1 MNSHFES
8 FVPCYVANLPKF
20 EYLPSFAKAVILHP
34 KSEIVNLFLYYM
46 ANKTILSFMLACS
59 IGSAFAQGNTDATT
73 GATPIHHSQDSLCIP
88 EDAHTIYGD
97 LNSFS
102 KWRIGGYGEVVA
114 AFKKYGTNRFYGNSE
129 GNPKE
134 NRNTIAIPRVVIAGD
149 YKFNSKWILGVEV
162 EFEAGG
168 TGTSYELE
176 NTENGEYE
184 TEVEKGGEVALEQ
197 LHITRLIHRAFNVRA
212 GHIIVPVGL
221 TNNHHEPNQFFGTVR
236 PEGETTIIPST
247 WHETGLEFF
256 GNFGKGYAAFDYEAM
271 IVTGLNANGFDR
283 NKWAGG
289 GKQGKFE
296 VDNFTCPAF
305 VARLNWHGVKGLRLG
320 TSFYYC
326 SNVGGNA
333 DKSQTYAGFGK
344 TPVRIYTLDGQYRNQ
359 WVEARTNFM
368 WGNLTNSSV
377 LSAKNG
383 KLSNKSGY
391 SRLTPVAHKAVSY
404 GGEAGLK
411 IKVFF
416 NSCPKFPDIIPFV
429 RYEYYNSQENVV
441 APYNADDRLK
451 VGMFTAGI
459 NWRPLPC
466 LVIKGDYTTRR
477 IGSGK
482 YNSENEFAIGI
493 AYTGWF
499 AKK

>member
-1 MNSHFES
+1 
-8 FVPCYVANLPKF
+8 
-20 EYLPSFAKAVILHP
+20 
-34 KSEIVNLFLYYM
+34 
-46 ANKTILSFMLACS
+46 
-59 IGSAFAQGNTDATT
+59 
-73 GATPIHHSQDSLCIP
+73 
-88 EDAHTIYGD
+88 
-97 LNSFS
+97 
-102 KWRIGGYGEVVA
+102 
-114 AFKKYGTNRFYGNSE
+114 
-129 GNPKE
+129 
-134 NRNTIAIPRVVIAGD
+134 
-149 YKFNSKWILGVEV
+149 
-162 EFEAGG
+162 
-168 TGTSYELE
+168 
-176 NTENGEYE
+176 
-184 TEVEKGGEVALEQ
+184 
-197 LHITRLIHRAFNVRA
+197 
-212 GHIIVPVGL
+212 
-221 TNNHHEPNQFFGTVR
+221 
-236 PEGETTIIPST
+236 
-247 WHETGLEFF
+247 
-256 GNFGKGYAAFDYEAM
+256 M

-411 IKVFF
+411 IKGFF